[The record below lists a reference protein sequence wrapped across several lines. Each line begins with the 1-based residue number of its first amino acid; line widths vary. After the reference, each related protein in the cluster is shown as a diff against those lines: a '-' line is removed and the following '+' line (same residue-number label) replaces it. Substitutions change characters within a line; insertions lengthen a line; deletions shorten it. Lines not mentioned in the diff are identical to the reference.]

1 VVDASVVLKWFLPE
15 SDNQEAEDLLLA
27 FLAGK
32 ASLYAPDLLLVETA
46 SALWRR
52 SVVRH
57 EVSSADVM
65 AIYRDLLTLPLNFQ
79 PSDRLAAAA
88 FSLALVHRHSVY
100 DSFYCALAV
109 EMDCEFLTADRTL
122 VAKLTKDLPYVR
134 HVSKIKP

>member
-1 VVDASVVLKWFLPE
+1 VDASVVLKWFLPE
-15 SDNQEAEDLLLA
+15 TENQEAEDLLLA

-52 SVVRH
+52 SVVRQ
-57 EVSSADVM
+57 EACSADVK

-88 FSLALVHRHSVY
+88 LSLALLHRHSVY
-100 DSFYCALAV
+100 DSFYFALAV

-122 VAKLTKDLPYVR
+122 VLKLAEGLPYVR
-134 HVSKIKP
+134 HISKIKL